1 MAAFFIQFFLNLLD
15 IGIFWYYLNTF
26 HNKKRTPT
34 FVCMPLSVLL
44 AAVWAWVNSFGYPF
58 VNLLVLA
65 IVLSVLSFL
74 FYGGLL
80 QKVTGVIV
88 FIGAGILVEPA
99 GFIILQVLRYSP
111 SDGEM
116 YKYYFVAALG
126 EIMRC
131 GAIYLFCRA
140 ARLKGIKFS
149 KLPADFIWPVLV
161 VFVFAVMDCCF
172 IVMVSLESGSAKSLV
187 MCLCIIVSVILTY
200 YLVFYMVERIAGLFE
215 KQHEEEMYKEEMRY
229 QEIYYRELEKRNED
243 MQVFKHDLKN
253 KLIEMYRFFEDEDT
267 KQLMERIR
275 KIYQELD
282 SADDA
287 SYSAN
292 PAVDSVLRLKIG
304 KAKSEGIEMDVYV
317 LVPKGLQLEY
327 GDTGVLYGNL
337 LDNAIEACQKVEQ
350 GKRYIH
356 IENKYIDGKMLL
368 VIENS
373 KPPAVN
379 EKLRT
384 TKQDS
389 YQHGRGIASVR
400 KVVGKYNGTV
410 VFSDKGDCFEAAV
423 MLYGI
428 EAGQ

>member
-1 MAAFFIQFFLNLLD
+1 
-15 IGIFWYYLNTF
+15 
-26 HNKKRTPT
+26 
-34 FVCMPLSVLL
+34 
-44 AAVWAWVNSFGYPF
+44 
-58 VNLLVLA
+58 
-65 IVLSVLSFL
+65 
-74 FYGGLL
+74 
-80 QKVTGVIV
+80 
-88 FIGAGILVEPA
+88 
-99 GFIILQVLRYSP
+99 
-111 SDGEM
+111 
-116 YKYYFVAALG
+116 
-126 EIMRC
+126 MRC

-140 ARLKGIKFS
+140 ARLKGINFS

-172 IVMVSLESGSAKSLV
+172 IVMVSLESGSVKSLV

-200 YLVFYMVERIAGLFE
+200 YLVFYMVERLAGLFE
-215 KQHEEEMYKEEMRY
+215 KQHGEEMYKEEMRY

-253 KLIEMYRFFEDEDT
+253 KLVEMYRFFEEEDT
-267 KQLMERIR
+267 RQLMERIR

-304 KAKSEGIEMDVYV
+304 KAKSEGIETDVYV
-317 LVPKGLQLEY
+317 LVPKGLKLEY

-337 LDNAIEACQKVEQ
+337 LDNAIEACQKVEK

-356 IENKYIDGKMLL
+356 IENKYMDGKMLL

-373 KPPAVN
+373 KPPVVN
-379 EKLRT
+379 EKLQT

-428 EAGQ
+428 EAG

>member
-1 MAAFFIQFFLNLLD
+1 
-15 IGIFWYYLNTF
+15 
-26 HNKKRTPT
+26 
-34 FVCMPLSVLL
+34 
-44 AAVWAWVNSFGYPF
+44 
-58 VNLLVLA
+58 
-65 IVLSVLSFL
+65 
-74 FYGGLL
+74 
-80 QKVTGVIV
+80 
-88 FIGAGILVEPA
+88 
-99 GFIILQVLRYSP
+99 
-111 SDGEM
+111 
-116 YKYYFVAALG
+116 
-126 EIMRC
+126 
-131 GAIYLFCRA
+131 
-140 ARLKGIKFS
+140 
-149 KLPADFIWPVLV
+149 
-161 VFVFAVMDCCF
+161 
-172 IVMVSLESGSAKSLV
+172 
-187 MCLCIIVSVILTY
+187 
-200 YLVFYMVERIAGLFE
+200 
-215 KQHEEEMYKEEMRY
+215 
-229 QEIYYRELEKRNED
+229 
-243 MQVFKHDLKN
+243 
-253 KLIEMYRFFEDEDT
+253 MYRFFEDEDT

-304 KAKSEGIEMDVYV
+304 KAKSEGIETDIYV
-317 LVPKGLQLEY
+317 LIPKGLKLEY

-337 LDNAIEACQKVEQ
+337 LDNAIEACQKVEK

-356 IENKYIDGKMLL
+356 IENKYMDGKMLL

-379 EKLRT
+379 EKLQT

-428 EAGQ
+428 EAG